1 MNNLG
6 PAPASRLEPLR
17 PGDRDRGQ
25 REKQAAPP
33 KIMHPSEPAP
43 ANASVEDLVKENET
57 HQLDERA

>member
-6 PAPASRLEPLR
+6 PAPTSRLEPLR

-25 REKQAAPP
+25 REKQTAPP
-33 KIMHPSEPAP
+33 RHTHTSEPAP
-43 ANASVEDLVKENET
+43 LDGSVEDLVKENET